1 MLTADLTKQKGLLNS
16 KDKSIKNIQIKA
28 QVEINE
34 KKIEQKRRDMQNIV
48 KWSDV
53 YAVESQKEKRKKM
66 ELQQDL

>member
-53 YAVESQKEKRKKM
+53 YAIESQKEKRKKM
-66 ELQQDL
+66 ELQQYL

>member
-34 KKIEQKRRDMQNIV
+34 KKIEQKRRDMQNII

-66 ELQQDL
+66 ELQ

>member
-34 KKIEQKRRDMQNIV
+34 KKNRTEKKRHAKHCKNRAKIFHMCFTQ
-48 KWSDV
+48 
-53 YAVESQKEKRKKM
+53 
-66 ELQQDL
+66 LP

>member
-34 KKIEQKRRDMQNIV
+34 KKQNR
-48 KWSDV
+48 
-53 YAVESQKEKRKKM
+53 KEETCKTS
-66 ELQQDL
+66 

>member
-34 KKIEQKRRDMQNIV
+34 KKIEQKRRDMQNII
-48 KWSDV
+48 KWSGV

-66 ELQQDL
+66 ELQ

>member
-34 KKIEQKRRDMQNIV
+34 KNVNFCKTD
-48 KWSDV
+48 
-53 YAVESQKEKRKKM
+53 YG
-66 ELQQDL
+66 